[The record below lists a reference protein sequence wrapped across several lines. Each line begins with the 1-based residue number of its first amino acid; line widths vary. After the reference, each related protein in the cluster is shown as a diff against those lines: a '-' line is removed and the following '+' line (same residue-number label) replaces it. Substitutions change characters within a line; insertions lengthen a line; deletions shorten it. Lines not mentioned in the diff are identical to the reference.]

1 MRGREGGRA
10 GGAAR
15 RGRHARPLSVTAA
28 PGGGAG
34 RAGVCVPACL
44 GRCPRPLPGEGIR
57 EAAGVRTVHWT
68 PYNWHTEHP
77 RDESIRWPT
86 RRRAAA
92 VTAAV
97 RRQRARA
104 AQQARAGAP
113 HGLVSQRAVP
123 CTGRPVQSVPAVQC
137 PVLCGVECTVRKCA
151 SVQCT
156 RFPLRQCTSVPVRRP
171 LVVRRQVKASSVVQG
186 GAPAAN
192 K

>member
-123 CTGRPVQSVPAVQC
+123 CTGRPVQSVPAVRCRVHSAQVHAC
-137 PVLCGVECTVRKCA
+137 AVHPFPKVPECRRA
-151 SVQCT
+151 
-156 RFPLRQCTSVPVRRP
+156 RVPTACRAAAGEGKQRG
-171 LVVRRQVKASSVVQG
+171 AG
-186 GAPAAN
+186 GCSRC
-192 K
+192 